1 MMKRFALLLLAAA
14 TVQNASAQLNLTGT
28 SYTQNFDNIGTS
40 LPIGWEVDSAA
51 TATNKGY
58 AIAFDSNPTAWNGVS
73 GKYKNFAA
81 KNGFTSFAGTT
92 TALQSAATNRAL
104 GIRQVSSIDSG
115 AAFVL
120 EIANT
125 NGLTNFMLSFKLM
138 SLDSNSVR
146 VTTWRVDYAL
156 GANPTSFTNAN
167 ATGTLTTG
175 GYTFAENTVNVNFG
189 TALNNQSGPVYI
201 RVTALNKTVGSG
213 TRASTAID
221 DFNLTW
227 TGSGAPVYNPQ
238 IASKTP
244 TGANVA
250 VGTNLTVTF
259 DRQVQKGTGNFYVK
273 NETDQTTQ
281 TIDVTTAGV
290 TVASNVATVSGVTL
304 ALGKSYHV
312 TFDSTA
318 FDTAS
323 YKCTGVYDTTAWTFS
338 TPPAPLPPVT
348 SLNEDFNTACGAT
361 PSNLPTGWSKYS
373 VTGTQQW
380 NCTNFGYTNTP
391 AVNMNGFQSGNN
403 TNEDWLITP
412 QMNLAA
418 ATTPGISFR
427 AFKKFAGDDIHV
439 LVSTNYAGTGN
450 PSSATWTDLNV
461 NFANVDTNWNVY
473 SANLTPYK
481 ASLMYVAFKYTSTT
495 SAAAQWKIDEAKTIT
510 ITGINNVSKASL
522 SFQVLGQATASN
534 MTIGYNLAKG
544 NYNITILDLSGRTA
558 FTTTMQANG
567 GKQTT
572 TFSNLNLTSGM
583 YLVRI
588 DNGSEFG
595 VAKVIVE

>member
-1 MMKRFALLLLAAA
+1 MKKLVLLFLAAA
-14 TVQNASAQLNLTGT
+14 TVQTASAQLNLSGT
-28 SYTQNFDNIGTS
+28 SYTQNFDNIGTN

-51 TATNKGY
+51 TATFKGY
-58 AIAFDSNPTAWNGVS
+58 SIAFDNNTTAWNGTS

-81 KNGFTSFAGTT
+81 KNGFTVYAGTT
-92 TALQSAATNRAL
+92 AAMQSAATNRAL
-104 GIRQVSSIDSG
+104 GIRQVGSIDSG

-125 NGLTNFMLSFKLM
+125 TGLTNFMLSFKLM
-138 SLDSNSVR
+138 SLDSLSPR
-146 VTTWRVDYAL
+146 TTTWRVDYAT
-156 GANPTSFTNAN
+156 GASPSSFTDAG

-175 GYTFAENTVNVNFG
+175 GYTFAENTISVNFG
-189 TALNNQSGPVYI
+189 TALNNQAGPVYI
-201 RVTALNKTVGSG
+201 RIAALGKTTGSG
-213 TRASTAID
+213 SRASTGID

-227 TGSGAPVYNPQ
+227 TGSSAPVYNPQ
-238 IASKTP
+238 IAAKTP
-244 TGANVA
+244 TGANIA

-259 DRQVQKGTGNFYVK
+259 DRQVQKGTGNFYIK

-290 TVASNVATVSGVTL
+290 TVAANVATVSGVTL

-312 TFDSTA
+312 TFDSSA
-318 FDTAS
+318 FDTAG
-323 YKCTGVYDTTAWTFS
+323 YKCVGVYDTTDWKFS

-403 TNEDWLITP
+403 TNEDWLLTP

-418 ATTPGISFR
+418 MATPYITFR
-427 AFKKFAGDDIHV
+427 AFKKFSGDDIHV
-439 LVSTNYAGTGN
+439 LVSTNYSGTGN

-461 NFANVDTNWNVY
+461 NFANIDTNWNLY

-481 ASLMYVAFKYTSTT
+481 ASLMHVAFKYTSTT
-495 SAAAQWKIDEAKTIT
+495 SAAAQWKIDEVKTSAISGIT
-510 ITGINNVSKASL
+510 NVSKALL
-522 SFQVLGQATASN
+522 SFQVLGHATAN
-534 MTIGYNLAKG
+534 NITIGYNLAKG
-544 NYNITILDLSGRTA
+544 NYTVAILDLAGRTA
-558 FTTTMQANG
+558 FTTTLSASG

-572 TFSNLNLTSGM
+572 SFNSLSLTSGM
-583 YLVRI
+583 YLIRI
-588 DNGSEFG
+588 DNGNEYG